1 MIRKYGLL
9 LRLGGV
15 TAIAFLLSRVVDF
28 GAAMENISRASLPAV
43 VVALVLVY
51 VSVPLRAWRW
61 QQIGLTCNLDC
72 GSFSNYLRLLF
83 AGMFAGTVVPSGL
96 AALVPAAFI
105 GRDGA
110 TLRLAAFT
118 IVVDRLAELILL
130 LVFAAAAC
138 IYVLPWIP
146 EMRYLIFAGAAAAT
160 GFTGLFFLLRSDFP
174 LVGRMVPALKTRFTA
189 AVPDAR
195 ISAAVAA
202 KITVVSIAILLLQVL
217 SALALAVSLD
227 LDVSLVYLA
236 AVISI
241 VSLVASLPIA
251 PLGLGT
257 REGLLVALL
266 APVGVSA
273 ESALA
278 LGVLIFLVTLL
289 PRLSGAVTWFT
300 LPRVPPQ
307 LESAEAA

>member
-1 MIRKYGLL
+1 
-9 LRLGGV
+9 
-15 TAIAFLLSRVVDF
+15 
-28 GAAMENISRASLPAV
+28 
-43 VVALVLVY
+43 
-51 VSVPLRAWRW
+51 
-61 QQIGLTCNLDC
+61 
-72 GSFSNYLRLLF
+72 
-83 AGMFAGTVVPSGL
+83 
-96 AALVPAAFI
+96 
-105 GRDGA
+105 
-110 TLRLAAFT
+110 
-118 IVVDRLAELILL
+118 
-130 LVFAAAAC
+130 
-138 IYVLPWIP
+138 
-146 EMRYLIFAGAAAAT
+146 
-160 GFTGLFFLLRSDFP
+160 
-174 LVGRMVPALKTRFTA
+174 MVPALKTRFTA

-241 VSLVASLPIA
+241 VSLVASLPIT

>member
-28 GAAMENISRASLPAV
+28 GAARAGSARHGNSCLLCFLVGLQNISRASLPAV

-146 EMRYLIFAGAAAAT
+146 EMRYLIFAGAPAT
-160 GFTGLFFLLRSDFP
+160 AGFTASSFCFGPIFRWWAEWSRHSKPDLRP
-174 LVGRMVPALKTRFTA
+174 
-189 AVPDAR
+189 
-195 ISAAVAA
+195 
-202 KITVVSIAILLLQVL
+202 Q
-217 SALALAVSLD
+217 
-227 LDVSLVYLA
+227 YL
-236 AVISI
+236 
-241 VSLVASLPIA
+241 
-251 PLGLGT
+251 T
-257 REGLLVALL
+257 HE
-266 APVGVSA
+266 
-273 ESALA
+273 
-278 LGVLIFLVTLL
+278 
-289 PRLSGAVTWFT
+289 
-300 LPRVPPQ
+300 
-307 LESAEAA
+307 